1 MLPQTEEMGRAVM
14 KAVGMMMS
22 LTHWHVSLRLPPFPL
37 AAVESEVRVHLSRHK
52 MMIPLY
58 TGQMAA
64 MARGLPVHKNLKAQ
78 AAANDPPADIDQAA
92 TLQDV
97 KDGKQTVL
105 APVPL
110 APAAKLLPFPKR
122 APMPASSSSST
133 RGAQNVDAESA
144 AKL

>member
-14 KAVGMMMS
+14 KAVGMMLS

-58 TGQMAA
+58 TGKLAA

-78 AAANDPPADIDQAA
+78 AAANDQPADIDQAA

-105 APVPL
+105 APRPARPSSK
-110 APAAKLLPFPKR
+110 APAVSEA
-122 APMPASSSSST
+122 
-133 RGAQNVDAESA
+133 GANACEFLKQYPWGTEHRC
-144 AKL
+144 